1 MNKTIGLLL
10 MPLEY
15 VTDGQRYGMIV
26 ERIQGKE
33 SFGRIIADHPER
45 LEELAGMTAD
55 YAYRLAV
62 SQLGATDLDIL
73 PENIGIQNLCYVYVL
88 KQGSGLA
95 GLCQLLDWMNG
106 DNPDNAILAQ
116 NLLKQAEMLKFMD
129 Q

>member
-73 PENIGIQNLCYVYVL
+73 RRTSASRTSAMSMC
-88 KQGSGLA
+88 
-95 GLCQLLDWMNG
+95 
-106 DNPDNAILAQ
+106 
-116 NLLKQAEMLKFMD
+116 
-129 Q
+129 